1 MSDTYY
7 SLKIGSLSTG
17 ARLIGGR
24 IAGFDLN
31 PFTDTE
37 RTRAVDLAEQTDG
50 CDIIHMEI
58 TESGGPIGDGLCL
71 AFYPD
76 CRRDLV
82 DAREGKPLPLAAV
95 WLDFEHVKML
105 HAALGAAIKMYRTME
120 RFEDK
125 E

>member
-7 SLKIGSLSTG
+7 AIRIGSLSTG
-17 ARLIGGR
+17 VRLIGGR
-24 IAGFDLN
+24 IAGFDLH
-31 PFTDTE
+31 PFTDAE
-37 RTRAVDLAEQTDG
+37 RERAVRLSGETGDR
-50 CDIIHMEI
+50 DIIHMEI
-58 TESGGPIGDGLCL
+58 TERGGPIGDGLCL

-82 DAREGKPLPLAAV
+82 SDRDGKPLPLASV

-105 HAALGAAIKMYRTME
+105 HAALGAAMKMYRTME
-120 RFEDK
+120 ECEDD